1 MFAKPYQYGSDP
13 KRIVRLKPAVADVM
27 NTIMFYAEGELD
39 NVDGLLSC
47 VLVIP
52 SDSGDQHI
60 RMYTFATREQ
70 LKLYDEGIAILNA
83 EIAKHGPVA
92 WDSDKDHLRLKRI

>member
-13 KRIVRLKPAVADVM
+13 KRIVRLKPAVANVM
-27 NTIMFYAEGELD
+27 NTIRFYAEGELD
-39 NVDGLLSC
+39 NVDGLLSG

-60 RMYTFATREQ
+60 RMYI
-70 LKLYDEGIAILNA
+70 GIPTKTPSCSSA
-83 EIAKHGPVA
+83 
-92 WDSDKDHLRLKRI
+92 SDNS